1 MPKLDSAYYAKRL
14 RSTAWR
20 RGLGGSNRY
29 LALAIG
35 LTGLRVL
42 RRLANP
48 KPEVIYRH
56 KLQPGEV
63 WQITARASTKSR

>member
-1 MPKLDSAYYAKRL
+1 MPTLDRAYYVKRL

-20 RGLGGSNRY
+20 RGLSGSNPY

-35 LTGLRVL
+35 LTGARVL

-48 KPEVIYRH
+48 RAEVIYRH
-56 KLQPGEV
+56 KLEPGEV
-63 WQITARASTKSR
+63 WEITARATTKSR